1 MQPIRITM
9 LMAELNLTGTPR
21 IMMEIVE
28 NINYNEFEIS
38 VAYKPKYHASEQ
50 DLLKDLKDMGIKM
63 VPLRGHRL
71 FSSHGILDLL
81 KHLKRDNVRIVHCWD
96 ALGIVARVL
105 KYHTRCQVIES
116 FCNPVESKGSFLF
129 YCVNKLTSLSL
140 DGIIFC
146 THGVQDSFKQNKTIF
161 LNRKK
166 IALILNCIN
175 TKAINKNIYD
185 HEEIKL
191 EWGIGEGDIVLTN
204 IGYFNEQKGQ
214 KYLLQA
220 MQNILSQVPN
230 ARLVLVGWGPLE
242 PSLRMQA
249 NELGIEKNVIFAGKC
264 SHDAVFEILS
274 ITDLFMLSSLWE
286 GFGLVLGEAMAMG
299 KPIVSTRTIGSE
311 FLVQHNETGFIVPPK
326 NPGAL
331 AEAVIDLLQ
340 TPDLMQEMGKKGR
353 KRVSTLFTPERFIE
367 SHEAF
372 YREII
377 G

>member
-1 MQPIRITM
+1 
-9 LMAELNLTGTPR
+9 MAGLSLTGTPR
-21 IMMEIVE
+21 MMMDIVE

-38 VAYKPKYHASEQ
+38 VAYKPEYHASELDLLEDLQ
-50 DLLKDLKDMGIKM
+50 DLGIKM

-71 FSSHGILDLL
+71 FSSHGISDLS
-81 KHLKRDNVRIVHCWD
+81 KHLKKDKVKIVHCWD

-105 KYHTRCQVIES
+105 KYHTGCQVIES
-116 FCNPVESKGSFLF
+116 FCNPVESKGSCLF

-161 LNRKK
+161 LDRKK
-166 IALILNCIN
+166 IALILNCIT

-191 EWGIGEGDIVLTN
+191 KWGIGESDIVLTN

-214 KYLLQA
+214 KYLLLA
-220 MQNILSQVPN
+220 MQNILLKVPN

-242 PSLRMQA
+242 PSLKMQA
-249 NELGIEKNVIFAGKC
+249 NELGIEKSVIFAGKC
-264 SHDAVFEILS
+264 SHDTVFEILS
-274 ITDLFMLSSLWE
+274 VTDLFLLSSLWE

-299 KPIVSTRTIGSE
+299 KPVVSTRTIGSE
-311 FLVQHNETGFIVPPK
+311 VLVQHNETGLIVPPK
-326 NPGAL
+326 NSGAL

-340 TPDLMQEMGKKGR
+340 TPDRMQKMGKIGR
-353 KRVSTLFTPERFIE
+353 ERVSSLFSPERFIE

-377 G
+377 S